1 MLWVSWATWQ
11 RRNEISSS
19 LPLMAIS
26 YFEVSF
32 RACITENYKISS
44 RVFEIKD
51 LMMLDLLLQTLDDTV
66 STMVVVFLMLFI
78 TGLMVE
84 MDAFSCITHL
94 ARPLV
99 SVSHLPAVSASTF
112 VISLGSALAANTV
125 IARMLAEGQLSD
137 RQAFLSAIMNSVP
150 VYFRELFT
158 YQLAFVIPVLG
169 IFVGGAYAVISIATG
184 LIKMAL
190 VLILGRAYLPADP
203 SAASSPPSSA
213 SRQSQPS
220 APSASSCARLSLS
233 QPQTWSN
240 LKEAAI
246 KSLRGQSRIFLRI
259 AGLYFIMTFLVLY
272 LSREGILQS
281 LDVLPLAHFFGVPPE
296 TIIPLT
302 IYVASPKAGITLL
315 GPLIQN
321 GGISETKALI
331 VLMLGSLFMLPFY
344 SLRSLLPNY
353 TSVFG
358 MRLGLSLVIISTGI
372 SVAVRLSVLLVLL
385 IATG

>member
-1 MLWVSWATWQ
+1 
-11 RRNEISSS
+11 
-19 LPLMAIS
+19 
-26 YFEVSF
+26 
-32 RACITENYKISS
+32 
-44 RVFEIKD
+44 
-51 LMMLDLLLQTLDDTV
+51 MLDLLLQTLDNTV
-66 STMVVVFLMLFI
+66 STMITVFIMLFL

-84 MDAFSCITHL
+84 MGTFQRISHL

-99 SVSHLPAVSASTF
+99 SISHLPAVSASTF
-112 VISLGSALAANTV
+112 VISLGSALAANTM
-125 IARMLAEGQLSD
+125 IARLLAEGQLTE

-169 IFVGGAYAVISIATG
+169 IFVGGAYAVISITTG
-184 LIKMAL
+184 LIKLAL
-190 VLILGRAYLPADP
+190 VLVLGRAYLPADLSASSTCTASAAP
-203 SAASSPPSSA
+203 TVSAASSALSSSSDASLPSS
-213 SRQSQPS
+213 SLPQLVP
-220 APSASSCARLSLS
+220 PARKSLR
-233 QPQTWSN
+233 
-240 LKEAAI
+240 EAAK

-281 LDVLPLAHFFGVPPE
+281 LDVIPLADFFAVPPE

-302 IYVASPKAGITLL
+302 IYVANPKAGIALL

-353 TSVFG
+353 ASVFG
-358 MRLGLSLVIISTGI
+358 MRLGLTLVIISTGI
-372 SVAVRLSVLLVLL
+372 SVAVRLSVLLMLL

>member
-1 MLWVSWATWQ
+1 
-11 RRNEISSS
+11 
-19 LPLMAIS
+19 
-26 YFEVSF
+26 
-32 RACITENYKISS
+32 
-44 RVFEIKD
+44 
-51 LMMLDLLLQTLDDTV
+51 MLDLFLQTLDDTV
-66 STMVVVFLMLFI
+66 STMTTVFLMLFL

-84 MDAFSCITHL
+84 MGTFQRISHL

-112 VISLGSALAANTV
+112 VISLGSALAANTM
-125 IARMLAEGQLSD
+125 IARLKAEGQLSK
-137 RQAFLSAIMNSVP
+137 RQALLSAIMNSVP

-169 IFVGGAYAVISIATG
+169 IFVGGVYAVISIATG
-184 LIKMAL
+184 LIKL
-190 VLILGRAYLPADP
+190 VLVLVLGRACLPGD
-203 SAASSPPSSA
+203 S
-213 SRQSQPS
+213 S
-220 APSASSCARLSLS
+220 APSTSFATSL
-233 QPQTWSN
+233 QPLLPQTRKN
-240 LKEAAI
+240 LRQAAI

-281 LDVLPLAHFFGVPPE
+281 LDVIPLAHFFAVPPE
-296 TIIPLT
+296 TVIPLT
-302 IYVASPKAGITLL
+302 IYVASPKAGIALL

-331 VLMLGSLFMLPFY
+331 VLMVGSLFMLPFY
-344 SLRSLLPNY
+344 SLRSLMPNY

-358 MRLGLSLVIISTGI
+358 MRLGLSLVVVSTGI
-372 SVAVRLSVLLVLL
+372 SVLVRMSVLVMLL

>member
-1 MLWVSWATWQ
+1 
-11 RRNEISSS
+11 
-19 LPLMAIS
+19 
-26 YFEVSF
+26 
-32 RACITENYKISS
+32 
-44 RVFEIKD
+44 
-51 LMMLDLLLQTLDDTV
+51 MMLDLLLQTLDDTV
-66 STMVVVFLMLFI
+66 STMIVVFLMLFI
-78 TGLMVE
+78 TGFMVE
-84 MDAFSCITHL
+84 MDAFSKFSHL
-94 ARPLV
+94 ARPLIRI
-99 SVSHLPAVSASTF
+99 SHLPAASASTF
-112 VISLGSALAANTV
+112 VISLGSALAANAM
-125 IARMLAEGQLSD
+125 IARLLADGELSD

-184 LIKMAL
+184 IIKLAL
-190 VLILGRAYLPADP
+190 VLILGRAYLP
-203 SAASSPPSSA
+203 SH
-213 SRQSQPS
+213 PS
-220 APSASSCARLSLS
+220 APAASSCAPLSRT
-233 QPQTWSN
+233 QPWAWSN
-240 LKEAAI
+240 LREAAM

-259 AGLYFIMTFLVLY
+259 AGLYFVMTFLVLY

-358 MRLGLSLVIISTGI
+358 MKLGLSLVIISTAI
-372 SVAVRLSVLLVLL
+372 SVAVRMSVLLMLL
-385 IATG
+385 VAT

>member
-1 MLWVSWATWQ
+1 
-11 RRNEISSS
+11 
-19 LPLMAIS
+19 
-26 YFEVSF
+26 
-32 RACITENYKISS
+32 
-44 RVFEIKD
+44 
-51 LMMLDLLLQTLDDTV
+51 MLDLLLQTLDNTI
-66 STMVVVFLMLFI
+66 STMITVFLMLFL

-84 MDAFSCITHL
+84 MNAFQGISHL
-94 ARPLV
+94 ARPLIFI
-99 SVSHLPAVSASTF
+99 SHLPAVSASTF
-112 VISLGSALAANTV
+112 VISLGSALAANTM
-125 IARMLAEGQLSD
+125 IARLKAEGHLSE

-184 LIKMAL
+184 LIKLAL
-190 VLILGRAYLPADP
+190 VLVLGRAYLPGD
-203 SAASSPPSSA
+203 SSA
-213 SRQSQPS
+213 STFASL
-220 APSASSCARLSLS
+220 SASSASSTLSASSAAPLPPLPPQARK
-233 QPQTWSN
+233 N
-240 LKEAAI
+240 LREAAK
-246 KSLRGQSRIFLRI
+246 KSLKGQNRIFLRI
-259 AGLYFIMTFLVLY
+259 AGLYFVMTFLVLY

-281 LDVLPLAHFFGVPPE
+281 FDVLPLAHFFSVPPE
-296 TIIPLT
+296 TVIPLT
-302 IYVASPKAGITLL
+302 IYVASPKAGIALL

-358 MRLGLSLVIISTGI
+358 MKLGLSLVIISTGI
-372 SVAVRLSVLLVLL
+372 SVLVRMSVLVMLL

>member
-1 MLWVSWATWQ
+1 M
-11 RRNEISSS
+11 I
-19 LPLMAIS
+19 
-26 YFEVSF
+26 
-32 RACITENYKISS
+32 
-44 RVFEIKD
+44 
-51 LMMLDLLLQTLDDTV
+51 LDLLLQTLDDTV
-66 STMVVVFLMLFI
+66 STMIVVFIMLFI
-78 TGLMVE
+78 TGLLVE
-84 MDAFSCITHL
+84 IDAFSRITHL

-99 SVSHLPAVSASTF
+99 SLSRLPPVSASTF

-125 IARMLAEGQLSD
+125 IARLLEDGKLSH

-184 LIKMAL
+184 IIKLAL
-190 VLILGRAYLPADP
+190 VLILGRAYLPADL
-203 SAASSPPSSA
+203 SSPSPSGLPLPSETSSSA
-213 SRQSQPS
+213 D
-220 APSASSCARLSLS
+220 ARLSNSRL
-233 QPQTWSN
+233 PARSN
-240 LKEAAI
+240 LRQAAI
-246 KSLRGQSRIFLRI
+246 KSLRGQTRIFLRI
-259 AGLYFIMTFLVLY
+259 AGLYFIMTFMVLY
-272 LSREGILQS
+272 LNREGIFQS

-321 GGISETKALI
+321 GGISEMKALI
-331 VLMLGSLFMLPFY
+331 VLMLGSLFMLPVY

-358 MRLGLSLVIISTGI
+358 MKLGLSLVIISTGI
-372 SVAVRLSVLLVLL
+372 SVAVRLSVLLALL
-385 IATG
+385 IAT

>member
-1 MLWVSWATWQ
+1 ML
-11 RRNEISSS
+11 N
-19 LPLMAIS
+19 
-26 YFEVSF
+26 
-32 RACITENYKISS
+32 
-44 RVFEIKD
+44 
-51 LMMLDLLLQTLDDTV
+51 LLQQTLYDTV
-66 STMVVVFLMLFI
+66 STMITVFLMLFL

-84 MDAFSCITHL
+84 MNAFQRFSHL

-99 SVSHLPAVSASTF
+99 SISHLPLVSASTF
-112 VISLGSALAANTV
+112 VISLGSALAANTM
-125 IARMLAEGQLSD
+125 IARLKAEGHLSE

-169 IFVGGAYAVISIATG
+169 IFVGGVYAVISIATG
-184 LIKMAL
+184 LIKLAL
-190 VLILGRAYLPADP
+190 VIVLGRAYLPGDS
-203 SAASSPPSSA
+203 SASSSASSASSPLPLPPLPPSE
-213 SRQSQPS
+213 QK
-220 APSASSCARLSLS
+220 
-233 QPQTWSN
+233 N
-240 LKEAAI
+240 FIDAAI
-246 KSLRGQSRIFLRI
+246 KSLRGQIRIFLRI

-281 LDVLPLAHFFGVPPE
+281 LDVIPMANFFSVPPE
-296 TIIPLT
+296 TVIPLT

-372 SVAVRLSVLLVLL
+372 SVAVRMSVLLMLL
-385 IATG
+385 VAT

>member
-1 MLWVSWATWQ
+1 
-11 RRNEISSS
+11 
-19 LPLMAIS
+19 
-26 YFEVSF
+26 
-32 RACITENYKISS
+32 
-44 RVFEIKD
+44 
-51 LMMLDLLLQTLDDTV
+51 MLDLLLQTLDDTV
-66 STMVVVFLMLFI
+66 STMTTVFIMLFLA
-78 TGLMVE
+78 GLMVE
-84 MDAFSCITHL
+84 MDAFSRITHL
-94 ARPLV
+94 ARPLICI
-99 SVSHLPAVSASTF
+99 SHLPAVSASTF

-125 IARMLAEGQLSD
+125 IARLLAEGHLSE

-184 LIKMAL
+184 LIKLTL
-190 VLILGRAYLPADP
+190 VLVLGRVYLPVDLSAL
-203 SAASSPPSSA
+203 SAAPIPQS
-213 SRQSQPS
+213 SQP
-220 APSASSCARLSLS
+220 ARK
-233 QPQTWSN
+233 N

-272 LSREGILQS
+272 LSKEGILQS
-281 LDVLPLAHFFGVPPE
+281 FNVMPLAQFFRVPPE

-302 IYVASPKAGITLL
+302 IYVASPKAGIALL

-358 MRLGLSLVIISTGI
+358 MKLGLSLVIISTGI
-372 SVAVRLSVLLVLL
+372 SVAVRMSVLLILL